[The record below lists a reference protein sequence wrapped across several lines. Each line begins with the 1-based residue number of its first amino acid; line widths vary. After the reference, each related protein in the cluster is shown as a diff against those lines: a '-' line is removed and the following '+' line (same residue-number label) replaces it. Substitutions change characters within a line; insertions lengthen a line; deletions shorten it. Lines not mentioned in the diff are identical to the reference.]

1 MIQIASPQIGKEERE
16 AVDRVL
22 RSGIIAQGPEV
33 AKFEEEFA
41 KVCGVKYAVA
51 ACNGTTAGHLVM
63 LASGIGPGDEVI
75 TTPFTFFATA
85 SVVMMAGAKPVF
97 VDVEDDGFCLDPK
110 KVESAITDKT
120 KAIHP
125 VHLYGELADM
135 PSFIEIAEKHN
146 LLLIEDSAQAHCANS
161 WEGNAGSFGKAGWFS
176 FYPTKNMTTSEGGII
191 TTNDEEFANKC
202 KIIRAHGMSAQY
214 QHTEFGYNYRMT
226 DISAAIGREQL
237 KKLPNFNLRRREI
250 AEMYNSELSDLVIT
264 PKNRRGHVFHQYTIR
279 SSARDEL
286 RDFLMNREINTGIYY
301 PSLLYNYQSM
311 AAYQSSCPNA
321 ENLINEVLSLPVHPA
336 LSNSDVFEV
345 ISSIKAFFE

>member
-33 AKFEEEFA
+33 AKFEKEFA
-41 KVCGVKYAVA
+41 KLCGVKYAVA

-85 SVVMMAGAKPVF
+85 SVVIMAGAKPVF
-97 VDVEDDGFCLDPK
+97 VDVEEDGFCLDPS
-110 KVESAITDKT
+110 KVEAAITDKT

-135 PSFIEIAEKHN
+135 PSFMEITKRNN

-161 WEGNAGSFGKAGWFS
+161 WDGNVGSFGKAGWFS

-191 TTNDEEFANKC
+191 TTNDEDFANKC

-226 DISAAIGREQL
+226 DISAAIGCEQL
-237 KKLPNFNLRRREI
+237 KKLPNFNARRREI
-250 AEMYNSELSDLVIT
+250 AERYNSELSDLVIT

-279 SSARDEL
+279 SDKRDEL
-286 RDFLMNREINTGIYY
+286 REFLLERKINTGIYY
-301 PSLLYNYQSM
+301 PSLLYTYPSM
-311 AAYQSSCPNA
+311 KEYQSSCPNA
-321 ENLINEVLSLPVHPA
+321 EILVKEVLSLPVHPA
-336 LSNSDVFEV
+336 LSDSDVFEV
-345 ISSIKAFFE
+345 ISSIKAFFD

>member
-33 AKFEEEFA
+33 AEFEKEFA
-41 KVCGVKYAVA
+41 NLCGVKYAVA

-85 SVVMMAGAKPVF
+85 SVVIMAGAKPVF
-97 VDVEDDGFCLDPK
+97 VDVEEDGFCLDPS
-110 KVESAITDKT
+110 KVEAAITDKT

-135 PSFIEIAEKHN
+135 PSFMEITKRNN
-146 LLLIEDSAQAHCANS
+146 LLLIEDSAQAHSANS
-161 WEGNAGSFGKAGWFS
+161 WDGNAGSFGKAGWFS

-191 TTNDEEFANKC
+191 TTNDEDFANKC

-226 DISAAIGREQL
+226 DVSAAIGREQL
-237 KKLPNFNLRRREI
+237 KKLPNFNARRREI
-250 AEMYNSELSDLVIT
+250 AEIYNSELSGLVIT

-279 SSARDEL
+279 SDKRDEL
-286 RDFLMNREINTGIYY
+286 RKFLLERKINTGIYY
-301 PSLLYNYQSM
+301 PSLLYTYPSM
-311 AAYQSSCPNA
+311 KEYQSSCPNA
-321 ENLINEVLSLPVHPA
+321 EILVKEVLSLPVHPA
-336 LSNSDVFEV
+336 LSDSDVFEV
-345 ISSIKAFFE
+345 ISSIKAFFD

>member
-41 KVCGVKYAVA
+41 KVCGVKHAIA
-51 ACNGTTAGHLVM
+51 ACNGTTAGHLIM

-85 SVVMMAGAKPVF
+85 SVVIMAGAKPVF
-97 VDVEDDGFCLDPK
+97 VDVEEDGFCLDPK
-110 KVESAITDKT
+110 KVEAAITDKT

-135 PSFIEIAEKHN
+135 PSFLEIAEKHK

-161 WEGNAGSFGKAGWFS
+161 WGGNAGSFGKAGWFS
-176 FYPTKNMTTSEGGII
+176 FYPTKNMTTSEGGMV

-202 KIIRAHGMSAQY
+202 KVIRAHGMSAQY

-237 KKLPNFNLRRREI
+237 KKLASFNSRRRKI
-250 AEMYNSELSDLVIT
+250 AEMYNSELSDLVMT

-279 SSARDEL
+279 CEKRDEL
-286 RDFLMNREINTGIYY
+286 RNFLLDRKINTGIYY
-301 PSLLYNYQSM
+301 PSLLFSYPSM
-311 AAYQSSCPNA
+311 NAYQSSCPNA
-321 ENLINEVLSLPVHPA
+321 ENLIKEVLSLPVHPA
-336 LSNSDVFEV
+336 LSDSDVFEV
-345 ISSIKAFFE
+345 ISSIKSFFK

>member
-41 KVCGVKYAVA
+41 KVCGVKHAVA

-237 KKLPNFNLRRREI
+237 KKLPNFNVRRREI

-286 RDFLMNREINTGIYY
+286 REFLMNREINTGIYY
-301 PSLLYNYQSM
+301 PSVLYNYQSM

>member
-41 KVCGVKYAVA
+41 KACGVKYAVA

-237 KKLPNFNLRRREI
+237 KKLPNFNVRRREI

-286 RDFLMNREINTGIYY
+286 REFLMNREINTGIYY
-301 PSLLYNYQSM
+301 PSVLYNYQSM

>member
-1 MIQIASPQIGKEERE
+1 MIQIASPQIGKEERD
-16 AVDRVL
+16 AVERVL

-41 KVCGVKYAVA
+41 KTCGVKYAVA

-63 LASGIGPGDEVI
+63 LASGLGPGDEVI

-85 SVVMMAGAKPVF
+85 SVVMMSGAKPVF
-97 VDVEDDGFCLDPK
+97 VDVEEDGFCLDPR
-110 KVESAITDKT
+110 KVEAAITDRT

-135 PSFIEIAEKHN
+135 PSLLEISEKHN

-161 WEGNAGSFGKAGWFS
+161 WDGSAGSFGKAGWFS

-202 KIIRAHGMSAQY
+202 KVIRAHGMTAQY

-237 KKLPNFNLRRREI
+237 KKLPKFNSRRREI
-250 AEMYNSELSDLVIT
+250 AEMYNSELSGLVVT

-279 SSARDEL
+279 TEKRDQLKE
-286 RDFLMNREINTGIYY
+286 FLFNRKINTGIYY
-301 PSLLYNYQSM
+301 PNLLFNYPSM
-311 AAYQSSCPNA
+311 EAYKSSCPNA
-321 ENLINEVLSLPVHPA
+321 EILIKEVLSLPVHPA
-336 LSNSDVFEV
+336 LSDSDVFEV
-345 ISSIKAFFE
+345 ISSIKEFFK